1 PRLRNESKCHQYR
14 KEEDAFVSLSYR
26 SNDEIRMT
34 NGERMTKVKWPKF
47 SLPNAHHF
55 RFRHFWLVSAFD
67 IPGSPLAFEIFLLRY
82 LLRNSSKAYEPND
95 SKGVNLPILS
105 LNPVPLQGACVSRE
119 GIRVDGSPYNPISSR
134 TYFTA
139 GLP

>member
-1 PRLRNESKCHQYR
+1 M
-14 KEEDAFVSLSYR
+14 SLSYR

-82 LLRNSSKAYEPND
+82 LLRNSSKAWRVHPQHRDHAYEKD
-95 SKGVNLPILS
+95 
-105 LNPVPLQGACVSRE
+105 E
-119 GIRVDGSPYNPISSR
+119 
-134 TYFTA
+134 
-139 GLP
+139 